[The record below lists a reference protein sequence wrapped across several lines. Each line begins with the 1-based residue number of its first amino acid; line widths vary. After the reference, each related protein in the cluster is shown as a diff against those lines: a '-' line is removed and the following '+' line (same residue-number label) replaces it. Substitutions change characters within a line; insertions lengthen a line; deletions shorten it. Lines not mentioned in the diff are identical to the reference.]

1 MVENQ
6 EEVVDENQ
14 IEVVDENQEEVVDEN
29 QDEEEGKFYFFL
41 LVYRTCLRT

>member
-41 LVYRTCLRT
+41 TSF